1 MVCNIWDG
9 YKITRADNVGE
20 KFYEFCGGFLRMAA
34 DAGCE
39 AGIGLVAVSA
49 DAQKLDIR
57 DYLQAKESKVMV
69 RVCHGEKMS
78 WKGQKKYV

>member
-1 MVCNIWDG
+1 
-9 YKITRADNVGE
+9 
-20 KFYEFCGGFLRMAA
+20 MAA